1 MKGPVP
7 LRVVPAVLAL
17 AVGLAATAG
26 VAGCSA
32 TADKVQG
39 LGGGD
44 GAAGEG
50 GGEGSVSRG
59 DGGVADASHDAGHDA
74 MGDADA
80 TTACPRFGDAGASVL
95 LYELAAGAF
104 PDAGTPSV
112 AVHVPPGFD
121 PGSRPGVIAFFHGFD
136 NCVANVVGAID
147 GPCVDGGA
155 ARVAMHLVEQLDAA
169 RVNAIL
175 VAIELDADQA
185 TGDPGQLATSGDF
198 RALLHE
204 LFTQHLDA
212 VLGCPLDVDGLDR
225 VVVSSHSG
233 GYWAT
238 ASVLAQGMVAQITE
252 VDLLDSLYGE
262 QPTFDGW
269 MQSSLARVGP
279 ARRAALGRRVHR
291 ERRHGGQLAR
301 DGGERAG
308 VARRRGPRRLV
319 LRRRHDGHARR
330 GHVRAP
336 GHLQAERPHARRG
349 AAVLLRRAGASG
361 RVRGHSVTAQGRRA
375 AATSASAEA
384 AHGPS
389 AARALAQSPR
399 AAAAR
404 ATRTAASLRWN
415 EAGNE
420 AR

>member
-185 TGDPGQLATSGDF
+185 IGDPGQLATSGDF

-269 MQSSLARVGP
+269 MQSSLARFAPGRPDELRWVDVYTESGGT
-279 ARRAALGRRVHR
+279 AANSRAMAASAQAWLDDAGLAASYFDDDTTDTLDAATYAHPVIFKLSGLTHD
-291 ERRHGGQLAR
+291 EVPQYYFGELAR
-301 DGGERAG
+301 AGGF
-308 VARRRGPRRLV
+308 
-319 LRRRHDGHARR
+319 
-330 GHVRAP
+330 
-336 GHLQAERPHARRG
+336 
-349 AAVLLRRAGASG
+349 AVI
-361 RVRGHSVTAQGRRA
+361 
-375 AATSASAEA
+375 
-384 AHGPS
+384 P
-389 AARALAQSPR
+389 
-399 AAAAR
+399 
-404 ATRTAASLRWN
+404 
-415 EAGNE
+415 
-420 AR
+420 